1 MDGLEGLVHENAGMP
16 PLSGCQCLFFA
27 ADELLSSQKSFLCF
41 WRAARQYWLLHHTNY
56 FRSRHLT
63 RVVSCRIGRHR
74 DAGTWSNYSRSL
86 RTIFLAI
93 KCPPVNEMH
102 IMPRSNQSH
111 GFFGHYP
118 GLSKPII
125 HAKYPYI
132 IWSPKCRQKPED
144 QAKVLIPSS
153 TG

>member
-1 MDGLEGLVHENAGMP
+1 M
-16 PLSGCQCLFFA
+16 
-27 ADELLSSQKSFLCF
+27 
-41 WRAARQYWLLHHTNY
+41 NY
-56 FRSRHLT
+56 FRSPHLI
-63 RVVSCRIGRHR
+63 RVVSYRIGRHR
-74 DAGTWSNYSRSL
+74 NAGTCSNYSRSL

-93 KCPPVNEMH
+93 KCPRVNQMR

-132 IWSPKCRQKPED
+132 IWSLKMSSVVSRHQKPED
-144 QAKVLIPSS
+144 HVKVLIPSS